1 MASSAYTA
9 KTLNTWHAHCD
20 VIPEVFNF
28 GVTRIVSEHDSSR
41 VFGVLAQDLVFV
53 VHSEELMAEI
63 QKQLREASS
72 GQLAYKKDS
81 VTLQLADSIGAAG
94 SAMIGSNVSTRL
106 MTYLECLK
114 AYMAKEYIDATPA
127 EEKSSLPSVAPGAEA
142 SIPGVPLTPT
152 QVGVRLYVKLP
163 NEEKKVHDL
172 AVAYGAIASGDEEPR
187 CVASKDVTFKVNMCG
202 FYMGKFYCNFR
213 LIAPFNHRDEP
224 EVLAKCKKGKATKP
238 RRKVTEGEGSA
249 SAGAPIK
256 KRKAVAAPTVKK
268 PAVKKTLFESVTAE
282 GQESDEDD
290 EAEVVEEE
298 EVVVDAN

>member
-28 GVTRIVSEHDSSR
+28 GVTRIVSDHDSSR

-53 VHSEELMAEI
+53 VHSDELMAEI

-72 GQLAYKKDS
+72 GALAYKKDS
-81 VTLQLADSIGAAG
+81 VTIQLADSTGAPG
-94 SAMIGSNVSTRL
+94 SAMIGGNVSTRL

-114 AYMAKEYIDATPA
+114 AYMAKEYMEATPA
-127 EEKSSLPSVAPGAEA
+127 EEKAGLPTVAPGSEA

-152 QVGVRLYVKLP
+152 PVGVRLYVKLP
-163 NEEKKVHDL
+163 AEDKKVQDL
-172 AVAYGAIASGDEEPR
+172 AVAYGAIASGDDEPR
-187 CVASKDVTFKVNMCG
+187 SVSSKDVTFKVNMCG

-224 EVLAKCKKGKATKP
+224 EVLAKGKKGKASKP

-249 SAGAPIK
+249 EAAIK
-256 KRKAVAAPTVKK
+256 KRKAVAAPPVKK
-268 PAVKKTLFESVTAE
+268 AVKRVASLFESVTAD
-282 GQESDEDD
+282 GQDT
-290 EAEVVEEE
+290 EE
-298 EVVVDAN
+298 EVSDAEDEKVVVEADAN